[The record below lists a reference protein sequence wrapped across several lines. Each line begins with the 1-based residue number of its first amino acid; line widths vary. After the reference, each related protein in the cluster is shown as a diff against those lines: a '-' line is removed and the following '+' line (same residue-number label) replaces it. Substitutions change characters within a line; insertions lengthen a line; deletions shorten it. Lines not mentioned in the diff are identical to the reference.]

1 VGAARARAVGAAE
14 FARLMRALAP
24 FEAKPRIAVAVSG
37 GADSMALVLLAA
49 RWAARRGGSVMAL
62 SVDHGLRPE
71 AKAEVRRVKR
81 WLAARGIA
89 QRILR
94 WRGAKPKA
102 NLQAEARAA
111 RYRLLEDWCRKAG
124 VLHLLVA
131 HQCEDQAETFLLRLA
146 RGSGVEGLAAMAPL
160 GERAGLRLLRP
171 LLALSRARLRATLAA
186 CKQDWIEDPSNE
198 DDKHARVRLRALLP
212 ALERVGLEPARLAA
226 TARRLGRAREALEG
240 ETARLLAAA
249 VELSP
254 AGYALLDPALLAAAA
269 EEIGLRALA
278 RIIQTLG
285 GGGYAP
291 RLERLARLYRAIVEQ
306 GLPAPRTLGGCRI
319 LQAPGRLR
327 GRLLVC
333 REWRQVEAEIA
344 LRPGQSATWDG
355 RFRLSLGQRLPHASG
370 PLRVGALG
378 EAGSALLAARTAAL
392 RANPLP
398 AAVRPSLPALR
409 DLDGLLAVPHLH
421 YGRGSEEAA
430 SLYVRTL
437 IFHPARALAG
447 AAGAVA

>member
-1 VGAARARAVGAAE
+1 
-14 FARLMRALAP
+14 MRALAP

-131 HQCEDQAETFLLRLA
+131 HQREDQAETFLLRLA

-333 REWRQVEAEIA
+333 RE
-344 LRPGQSATWDG
+344 
-355 RFRLSLGQRLPHASG
+355 
-370 PLRVGALG
+370 
-378 EAGSALLAARTAAL
+378 
-392 RANPLP
+392 
-398 AAVRPSLPALR
+398 
-409 DLDGLLAVPHLH
+409 
-421 YGRGSEEAA
+421 
-430 SLYVRTL
+430 
-437 IFHPARALAG
+437 
-447 AAGAVA
+447 